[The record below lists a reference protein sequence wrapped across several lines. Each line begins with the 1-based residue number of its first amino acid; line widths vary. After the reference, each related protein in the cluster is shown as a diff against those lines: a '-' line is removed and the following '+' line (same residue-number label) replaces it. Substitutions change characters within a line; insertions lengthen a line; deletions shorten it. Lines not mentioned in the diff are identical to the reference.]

1 METSTPAPPA
11 VDSWCLN
18 VAVRGTAGPKGW
30 RRGGRGE
37 GGRGGEERGGGRE
50 EEGRQEDSEE
60 GIGKKEDGRRGERG
74 EWKREGGSREQERGC
89 ECFKCYKPV
98 LSKCNMVNLY
108 ATHPGI

>member
-1 METSTPAPPA
+1 M
-11 VDSWCLN
+11 
-18 VAVRGTAGPKGW
+18 
-30 RRGGRGE
+30 
-37 GGRGGEERGGGRE
+37 
-50 EEGRQEDSEE
+50 
-60 GIGKKEDGRRGERG
+60 GKKEDGRRRGERG